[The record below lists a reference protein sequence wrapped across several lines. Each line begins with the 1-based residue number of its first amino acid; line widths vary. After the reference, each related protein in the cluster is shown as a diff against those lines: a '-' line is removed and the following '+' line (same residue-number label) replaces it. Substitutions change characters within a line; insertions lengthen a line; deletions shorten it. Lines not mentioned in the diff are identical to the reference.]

1 MYEVGKAYPLLTLAV
16 VELGRGDGKRLEA
29 DPFKIS
35 ISGMKVN
42 EDNVRDA
49 LVELSAF
56 CAAVAR
62 KMYSIKDKEEGDPED
77 LSAEEWLLDVHLRA
91 LARWGSEGDSLLG
104 DIRIAEPPPEE
115 QRIIG

>member
-62 KMYSIKDKEEGDPED
+62 KMYSAKDKEEGDPED